1 MLQTLHFLVADD
13 AGFIRDLVKRALRSQ
28 FTQCQIDEAVNGSKA
43 QALLTR
49 KRYDL
54 VLCDWEMP
62 ELSGLE
68 LLTWLR
74 DREQVESEDK
84 TPFIMVTSRGDKDH
98 VVKAVEAGVN
108 DYIGKPFSNEQL
120 LRKIFKALSV
130 NHRDLIRAILKGRS
144 AMSQSSNGGNESASL
159 LTGGAVKAPPK
170 APTEGESGADLLT
183 AGSPSSKLVAA
194 NANRAPTPQ
203 NRKKITLQ
211 VSLRSSQASWTGVVR
226 DINLTEIAIQMA
238 FEDTQPPV
246 LLEQVV
252 VDLQTPDQEGALARI
267 NGFVTQL
274 ALQEPSQDC
283 RRARVGVKFV
293 DDDDEDK
300 MAVLSRLVGAFRNR

>member
-43 QALLTR
+43 QALLVK

-68 LLTWLR
+68 LLQWLR
-74 DREQVESEDK
+74 NREQVEAEDK

-144 AMSQSSNGGNESASL
+144 AMSQTKSSEGDSASL
-159 LTGGAVKAPPK
+159 LTGGAA
-170 APTEGESGADLLT
+170 ATAAGAKPADSQSAANLLT
-183 AGSPSSKLVAA
+183 QGSPSSKLVAA
-194 NANRAPTPQ
+194 NNNSAPVPQ
-203 NRKKITLQ
+203 SRTKQTWQ
-211 VSLRSSQASWTGVVR
+211 VSLRSSKSSWAGLVR
-226 DINLTEIAIQMA
+226 DINLNEVAVQIA
-238 FEDTQPPV
+238 FEDTSPPV
-246 LLEQVV
+246 LHEQVV
-252 VDLQTPDQEGALARI
+252 VDVQAPGQEGVVARV
-267 NGFVTQL
+267 NGFVTGV

-283 RRARVGVKFV
+283 RRARVSVKFV
-293 DDDDEDK
+293 DEDEDK

>member
-43 QALLTR
+43 QALLVK

-62 ELSGLE
+62 EMSGLE
-68 LLTWLR
+68 LLQWLR
-74 DREQVESEDK
+74 DREQLEGEEK

-130 NHRDLIRAILKGRS
+130 THRDLIRAILKGRS
-144 AMSQSSNGGNESASL
+144 VMAQSRSDNDSASL
-159 LTGGAVKAPPK
+159 LTGGANKAPG
-170 APTEGESGADLLT
+170 GEPASAASLLT
-183 AGSPSSKLVAA
+183 AGSPSGKLVAE
-194 NANRAPTPQ
+194 NAIQPPTPQ
-203 NRKKITLQ
+203 NRKKMTLQ
-211 VSLRSSQASWTGVVR
+211 VSLRSSTASWTGVVR
-226 DINLTEIAIQMA
+226 DINLTEIAVQIA
-238 FEDTQPPV
+238 FEDTLPPV
-246 LLEQVV
+246 LHEQVV
-252 VDLQTPDQEGALARI
+252 VDVQAPDQEGVVARV
-267 NGFVTQL
+267 NGFVTSL
-274 ALQEPSQDC
+274 ALQEASQDC

-293 DDDDEDK
+293 DDDEDK
-300 MAVLSRLVGAFRNR
+300 LAVLSRLVGAFRNR

>member
-43 QALLTR
+43 QALLNK

-62 ELSGLE
+62 EMSGLE
-68 LLTWLR
+68 LLQWLR
-74 DREQVESEDK
+74 DREQLEGEDK

-130 NHRDLIRAILKGRS
+130 THRDLIRAILKGRS
-144 AMSQSSNGGNESASL
+144 VMAQSRSDNDSASL
-159 LTGGAVKAPPK
+159 LTGANKPASD
-170 APTEGESGADLLT
+170 ESAASLLT
-183 AGSPSSKLVAA
+183 AGSPSGKLVAE
-194 NANRAPTPQ
+194 NAIKPPTPQ
-203 NRKKITLQ
+203 NRKKLTLQ
-211 VSLRSSQASWTGVVR
+211 VSLRSSTASWTGVVR
-226 DINLTEIAIQMA
+226 DINLTEIAVQIA
-238 FEDTQPPV
+238 FDDTLPPV
-246 LLEQVV
+246 LHEQVV
-252 VDLQTPDQEGALARI
+252 VDVQAPDQEGVVARV
-267 NGFVTQL
+267 NGFVMSL
-274 ALQEPSQDC
+274 ALQEATQDC

-293 DDDDEDK
+293 DDDEDK

>member
-43 QALLTR
+43 QALLVK

-68 LLTWLR
+68 LLQWLR
-74 DREQVESEDK
+74 NREQVEAEDK

-144 AMSQSSNGGNESASL
+144 AMNQTKSSDDSASL
-159 LTGGAVKAPPK
+159 LTGGKPAEQAS
-170 APTEGESGADLLT
+170 AASLLT
-183 AGSPSSKLVAA
+183 AGSPSSKLVASA
-194 NANRAPTPQ
+194 NNNNAPPIPQ
-203 NRKKITLQ
+203 NRKKMNWQ
-211 VSLRSSQASWTGVVR
+211 VSLRSNQSIWAGLLR
-226 DINLTEIAIQMA
+226 DINLNEVAVQIA
-238 FEDTQPPV
+238 FEDTYPPV
-246 LLEQVV
+246 LHEQVV
-252 VDLQTPDQEGALARI
+252 VDIQAPEQEGVVARV
-267 NGFVTQL
+267 NGFVTGL

-283 RRARVGVKFV
+283 RRARVSVKFV
-293 DDDDEDK
+293 DEDEDK
-300 MAVLSRLVGAFRNR
+300 MAVLSRLVGAFRSR

>member
-43 QALLTR
+43 QALLVK

-68 LLTWLR
+68 LLQWLR
-74 DREQVESEDK
+74 DREQVEAEDK

-144 AMSQSSNGGNESASL
+144 AMSQTKSSDGDSASL
-159 LTGGAVKAPPK
+159 LTGGGAKPAAPQS
-170 APTEGESGADLLT
+170 AASLLT
-183 AGSPSSKLVAA
+183 EGSPSSKLVASA
-194 NANRAPTPQ
+194 NNNNAPVPQ
-203 NRKKITLQ
+203 NRKKMNWQ
-211 VSLRSSQASWTGVVR
+211 VSLRSNQSIWAGIVR
-226 DINLTEIAIQMA
+226 DINLNEVAVQIA
-238 FEDTQPPV
+238 FEDTYPPV
-246 LLEQVV
+246 LHEQVV
-252 VDLQTPDQEGALARI
+252 VDVQAPEQEGVVARV
-267 NGFVTQL
+267 NGFVTGL

-283 RRARVGVKFV
+283 RRARVSVKFV
-293 DDDDEDK
+293 DEDEDK
-300 MAVLSRLVGAFRNR
+300 MAVLSRLVGAFRSR